1 MGTATVDSPLRRN
14 PVFWI
19 MILLPAATVVAG
31 LTTLGIALREA
42 DPPLPEAYH
51 WEGEHLDRDF
61 AQQRNAAAHGT
72 RVTLDTRAAGGQ
84 CAAQVSGAPDDV
96 AALTLLFSNA
106 VDPGLDRVVLLKRV
120 AAGVYRGACAPI
132 PPGRWRV
139 ALQAGQWSIRTQL
152 VGSVDHLVLRARD
165 PSGAGAS

>member
-1 MGTATVDSPLRRN
+1 MNTATVDSPLRRN

-61 AQQRNAAAHGT
+61 AQQRLAAAHGIE
-72 RVTLDTRAAGGQ
+72 VTLLTAGGV
-84 CAAQVSGAPDDV
+84 CAARVSAAPDDV
-96 AALTLLFSNA
+96 AVLTLLFSSA

-120 AAGVYRGACAPI
+120 ATGEYRGACAPI

-152 VGSVDHLVLRARD
+152 VGSVDRLILRARD
-165 PSGAGAS
+165 PAGDGAS

>member
-1 MGTATVDSPLRRN
+1 MNAATVDSPLRRN

-19 MILLPAATVVAG
+19 MVLLPALTVVAG

-61 AQQRNAAAHGT
+61 AQQRVAAAHGIQ
-72 RVTLDTRAAGGQ
+72 VTLETHAADGV
-84 CAAQVSGAPDDV
+84 CTAQVIAAPDDV
-96 AALTLLFSNA
+96 DALTLLFSNA
-106 VDPGLDRVVLLKRV
+106 ADPGLDRVVRLQRV
-120 AAGVYRGACAPI
+120 AAGEYRGACAPI
-132 PPGRWRV
+132 PSGRWRV

-152 VGSVDHLVLRARD
+152 VGSVAHLVLRARD
-165 PSGAGAS
+165 PAGP